1 MHTSHPSS
9 LSNSPHKEL
18 VDVNVLGSFDRSYR
32 AQLEAVADAV
42 ADDLLAACLADVAS
56 AGAALFDRK

>member
-1 MHTSHPSS
+1 M
-9 LSNSPHKEL
+9 
-18 VDVNVLGSFDRSYR
+18 NVLGSFDRTYR